1 MPITLPTGN
10 APKNYI
16 ESIAVTF
23 KAKAGLYNYFDW
35 EVHDVASIKGII
47 VGQWFQL
54 LTTKIA
60 TKAKSIEYRS
70 SEFGWD
76 AMKWEIPMK
85 EFVRD
90 KNGNAINMY
99 GKKTYEE
106 WKNDGMKLSKL
117 VYLLSE
123 NKTTLYK
130 LIFSGRSFVEVNKL
144 ISPDA
149 PNYITEFSVSQDAEE
164 TDNGEFFLPIAKKI
178 KSIDVSDEELILSKI
193 KGIDAILN
201 KKEIPHLETQ
211 DVEEVFWGAGM
222 PPF

>member
-1 MPITLPTGN
+1 
-10 APKNYI
+10 
-16 ESIAVTF
+16 
-23 KAKAGLYNYFDW
+23 
-35 EVHDVASIKGII
+35 
-47 VGQWFQL
+47 
-54 LTTKIA
+54 
-60 TKAKSIEYRS
+60 
-70 SEFGWD
+70 
-76 AMKWEIPMK
+76 MK

-90 KNGNAINMY
+90 KNGNSINMY

-211 DVEEVFWGAGM
+211 DAEEVF
-222 PPF
+222 